1 MDIELEGQIFKDF
14 GENLVKT
21 GFGEENAFIVDL
33 TDQNSVYQSLIIL
46 AIHGKFLN
54 NVFRLMVENSDIQT
68 NQQNI
73 PFICRHIRWTGKK

>member
-46 AIHGKFLN
+46 
-54 NVFRLMVENSDIQT
+54 
-68 NQQNI
+68 
-73 PFICRHIRWTGKK
+73 